1 MPNMAHCRLV
11 DALQESQAL
20 YMRSSGGISV
30 FQVCCICSKCWE
42 LWQVICHSKDSEGE
56 ERRWESPIGQSEKSG
71 GMGRK
76 LYEIGGVRVYDEK
89 FEFIMAYSVL
99 IYIELSEWSG

>member
-1 MPNMAHCRLV
+1 
-11 DALQESQAL
+11 
-20 YMRSSGGISV
+20 
-30 FQVCCICSKCWE
+30 
-42 LWQVICHSKDSEGE
+42 
-56 ERRWESPIGQSEKSG
+56 
-71 GMGRK
+71 MGRK